1 MKKKILVGILCAS
14 LLSTLCACGKDK
26 IKIDSWTEDV
36 KPSATEEASKK
47 PSQVVETAS
56 GTWFVDPSE
65 FKNDTSSSDVDTPST
80 TDTPSVETSSDNP
93 SDTVEQPE
101 TPSKLPSGG
110 SGVSLEHD
118 ITVEQVPTASSQVE
132 TPSTTSPALSNEG
145 TSTAN

>member
-56 GTWFVDPSE
+56 GTWFVDPNE

-80 TDTPSVETSSDNP
+80 TNTPSVETPSDNP

-101 TPSKLPSGG
+101 TPSELPNSG
-110 SGVSLEHD
+110 GVSLDHD

-132 TPSTTSPALSNEG
+132 TPSTTGPVSSNED